1 MDVPLAINDKGIRNG
16 LNGNR
21 KSSAICPNKT
31 DVGGLS
37 ALLLNLHIPFGY
49 FMASY
54 CINNKKHMKRVLFLL
69 AFVGIGMLSSCGN
82 KSDEQ
87 LEQEV
92 ASGVVLVQNQSYYE
106 VVLSNGESIYF
117 SSFDDEDGVK
127 GIATEKDSVEVVTS
141 YGTGFFI
148 SDDGKIA
155 TNAHVV
161 SNMVSD
167 KDVNKSVSSLIA
179 NLKKLFYALYSESN
193 EKYEKAVAYYNYA
206 NTSDDVSYEDFY
218 KIRDYRDEIKKERD
232 EYAEYYNGLDEIRA
246 SESEIKYHNEVNI
259 AYNDTYVTNTRD
271 FISCVVTKTDSEHDL
286 AILQIKDK
294 KTPDGKYVFSIEEE
308 DPIEKYTWKEELAKK
323 ISEDKNSKLF
333 MTSFNLGPKLALTKE
348 GIKSQFNHGSIS
360 QKTEERIMYSIPALP
375 GSSGSPVV
383 NLQGQLVAINFAGLN
398 GTQNFNYGIRVK
410 YLKNLLN
417 K

>member
-1 MDVPLAINDKGIRNG
+1 MYKKDKT
-16 LNGNR
+16 LM
-21 KSSAICPNKT
+21 KK
-31 DVGGLS
+31 VLLFVS
-37 ALLLNLHIPFGY
+37 ALL
-49 FMASY
+49 
-54 CINNKKHMKRVLFLL
+54 V
-69 AFVGIGMLSSCGN
+69 MLSSCGN

-87 LEQEV
+87 IELDI

-117 SSFDDEDGVK
+117 SSFDDNEGVK
-127 GIATEKDSVEVVTS
+127 GIATDEDSVEVVSS

-148 SDDGKIA
+148 SSDGKIA

-167 KDVNKSVSSLIA
+167 RDVNKSVSSLLG
-179 NLKKLFYALYSESN
+179 NLKKLFSSLYNESN
-193 EKYEKAVAYYNYA
+193 EKYERAVVLCNYA
-206 NTSDDVSYEDFY
+206 YTSDEVSYEEFCN
-218 KIRDYRDEIKKERD
+218 IRDIRDALKEECD
-232 EYAEYYNGLDEIRA
+232 EYAEYYNELSEIRA
-246 SESEIKYHNEVNI
+246 SDSEIKYHNEVSI

-294 KTPDGKYVFSIEEE
+294 MTPEGKYIFSIEDE
-308 DPIEKYTWKEELAKK
+308 DPLEKYTWKEELTKK
-323 ISEDKNSKLF
+323 LSEDKNSKLF

-348 GIKSQFNHGSIS
+348 GIKSQFNQGSIS
-360 QKTEERIMYSIPALP
+360 QKTDERIMYSIPALP

-398 GTQNFNYGIRVK
+398 GTQGFNYGIRVK
-410 YLKNLLN
+410 YLKNLFN